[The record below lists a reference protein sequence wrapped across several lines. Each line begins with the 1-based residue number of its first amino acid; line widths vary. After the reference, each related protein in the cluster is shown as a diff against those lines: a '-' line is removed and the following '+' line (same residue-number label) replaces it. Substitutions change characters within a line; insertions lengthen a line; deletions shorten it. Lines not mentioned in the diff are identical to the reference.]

1 MAINVFTASGNV
13 GNDFDLRFTPNNK
26 AIGTFSLPVK
36 QGWGENEKTSW
47 VTCKMF
53 GERAQKMA
61 QHITKGMKMTVTGEF
76 VLEQWQ
82 HEGKDHSR
90 PVIIVNSIDFGSPAN
105 NQNQQGNNNYQQGNN
120 SYQQQSNG
128 QSNPNQN
135 RQAQGQPQAPMGE
148 PDFPLDD
155 DIPFSS
161 IGLQYRGILNA
172 C

>member
-13 GNDFDLRFTPNNK
+13 GNDFDLRFTPNQK

-36 QGWGENEKTSW
+36 QGWGDKEKTSW

-90 PVIIVNSIDFGSPAN
+90 PVIIVNSIDFGSPTN
-105 NQNQQGNNNYQQGNN
+105 GSRNESGQQQGGYQRPQNQGNQ
-120 SYQQQSNG
+120 
-128 QSNPNQN
+128 
-135 RQAQGQPQAPMGE
+135 QAPQGGQQPTPPMTE
-148 PDFPLDD
+148 PDLDFD
-155 DIPFSS
+155 DENIPF
-161 IGLQYRGILNA
+161 
-172 C
+172 

>member
-13 GNDFDLRFTPNNK
+13 GNDFDLRFTANQK
-26 AIGTFSLPVK
+26 AIGTFNLPVK

-82 HEGKDHSR
+82 REGKDHSR

-105 NQNQQGNNNYQQGNN
+105 NQNQQSNNSYQKGNN
-120 SYQQQSNG
+120 SYQQNSQQQSQHPNG
-128 QSNPNQN
+128 NKP
-135 RQAQGQPQAPMGE
+135 PMGE
-148 PDFPLDD
+148 PDFDGFD
-155 DIPFSS
+155 DIPFAP

>member
-13 GNDFDLRFTPNNK
+13 GNDFDLRFTANQK
-26 AIGTFSLPVK
+26 AIGTFNLPVK

-105 NQNQQGNNNYQQGNN
+105 NQNQQSNNSYQKGNN
-120 SYQQQSNG
+120 SYQQNSQQQS
-128 QSNPNQN
+128 Q
-135 RQAQGQPQAPMGE
+135 QAQGNTPPMGE
-148 PDFPLDD
+148 PDFPMDD
-155 DIPFSS
+155 EIPFSS